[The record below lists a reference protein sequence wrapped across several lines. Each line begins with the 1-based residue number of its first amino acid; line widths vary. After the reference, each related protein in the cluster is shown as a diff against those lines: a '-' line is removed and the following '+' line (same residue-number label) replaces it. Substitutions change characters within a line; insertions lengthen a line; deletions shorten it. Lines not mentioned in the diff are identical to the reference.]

1 MWKYLVKVLISVLI
15 DDAFYFTITQMAL
28 VFIVNKYNNQ
38 YLKGSLAMG
47 VGNYIR
53 FDSSTEASKP
63 HLDGCLNNCAD
74 FSWLEY

>member
-1 MWKYLVKVLISVLI
+1 
-15 DDAFYFTITQMAL
+15 MAL